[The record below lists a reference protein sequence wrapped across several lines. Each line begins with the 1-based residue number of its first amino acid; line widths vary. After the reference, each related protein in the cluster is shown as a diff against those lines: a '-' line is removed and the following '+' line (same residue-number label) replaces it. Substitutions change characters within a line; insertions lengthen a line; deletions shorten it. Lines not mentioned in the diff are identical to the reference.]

1 MLNDVKEE
9 NTFWLKGG
17 RPIKNIAELG
27 RELRQMDAETFSY
40 HVNDEKNDFAN
51 WIQNCAQDE
60 KLSTLARM
68 TRDRE
73 RMSAIVERRIQELT
87 RPPIKTVKKTIQ
99 TIHEPTIIRTRNV
112 TLMHLTHKLPE
123 AAVIPKTTEHTHE
136 IYVHE
141 VNKSHHSAALLVSH
155 LVLGIVI
162 GVAFAAL
169 AIALN
174 T

>member
-1 MLNDVKEE
+1 M
-9 NTFWLKGG
+9 
-17 RPIKNIAELG
+17 
-27 RELRQMDAETFSY
+27 
-40 HVNDEKNDFAN
+40 NDEKNDFAN

-60 KLSTLARM
+60 KLATLARM

-73 RMSAIVERRIQELT
+73 RMGTIVERRIQELT
-87 RPPIKTVKKTIQ
+87 KPQIKQMKKPVQ
-99 TIHEPTIIRTRNV
+99 TIHEPSIIRTRNV

-123 AAVIPKTTEHTHE
+123 ASIIPRTTEIEHKHE

-162 GVAFAAL
+162 GVALAAL